1 VAGPSGVGKGT
12 VIRELRSARPDVAY
26 AVSYTTRPPRPG
38 EVDGDVYRF
47 VSDGEFDAL
56 VDQGALLE
64 YASMFGH
71 RYGTVR
77 SVVEDLLATGRSVV
91 KEVDVE
97 GAATIRR
104 KMPEAVLVF
113 LLPPSI
119 DDLVD
124 RLHTRATE
132 DEEEIERRL
141 ARARWEMEQAAWFDH
156 VVLNDRP
163 DRAARALAAIIDAD
177 PVAP

>member
-1 VAGPSGVGKGT
+1 MAGPSGVGKGT
-12 VIRELRSARPDVAY
+12 VIRAFRSLRPDVAY
-26 AVSYTTRPPRPG
+26 AVSYTTRPLRPG

-47 VSDGEFDAL
+47 VSDEEFDRLERA
-56 VDQGALLE
+56 GELLE
-64 YASMFGH
+64 YAAIFDH

-77 SVVEDLLATGRSVV
+77 SVVMDLLATGRSVV

-97 GAATIRR
+97 GAAAIRR
-104 KMPEAVLVF
+104 QMPDTVLVF

-119 DDLVD
+119 EDLVA

-132 DEEEIERRL
+132 NEAEIQRRL

-156 VVLNDRP
+156 VILNDVP
-163 DRAARALAAIIDAD
+163 ERAAQALAAIIERD

>member
-12 VIRELRSARPDVAY
+12 VIREFRTLRPDVAY

-47 VSDGEFDAL
+47 VSDEEFDRL
-56 VDQGALLE
+56 VEAGELLE
-64 YASMFGH
+64 YTGIFDH

-77 SVVEDLLATGRSVV
+77 SVVEDLLVTGRSVV

-97 GAATIRR
+97 GAAAIRR
-104 KMPEAVLVF
+104 QMPQAVLVF

-132 DEEEIERRL
+132 DEAEIERRL

-156 VVLNDRP
+156 VILNDRP
-163 DRAARALAAIIDAD
+163 ERAAQALAAIIEPD
-177 PVAP
+177 PMAP